1 MCGYLL
7 LELDINNKSI
17 YIIKIMNKING
28 VVNFTIFNKLFYI
41 YKIDIKSNSIYKFK
55 NENLHINNII
65 DYIKDNIIKN
75 YPNLNNIKIK
85 IELFNKNSP
94 IHKFIIDIINR
105 LNINLYQYDR
115 LILIY
120 IYNNDDIIFVGN
132 F

>member
-1 MCGYLL
+1 
-7 LELDINNKSI
+7 
-17 YIIKIMNKING
+17 MNKING

-85 IELFNKNSP
+85 IELFNKNSL